1 MFKLKNLLY
10 IAAIGLVFSSC
21 SQYQKVLNKGTVEE
35 QYKMAEE
42 LYNAKKYS
50 KALDLFVIVTPSYR
64 SKPQMERIEFMVA
77 QSNFNIKDYDLA
89 GYYFERFAEGYPKS
103 SKREEAAF
111 LSAYSY
117 MLAAPRYNLD
127 QVETRRALNSF
138 QSFID
143 GFPNSNRLDEA
154 NKYYKELRYK
164 LEKKAFEIAKGY
176 YTTAPSDS
184 RNYRASIIAFDN
196 LLTEYLGSEFKE
208 EALFY
213 RLKAAHDLALKSVQ
227 RKKLDRIKEAI
238 LAYDKLKRNF
248 PKTKYLEE
256 SDKLLADLQ
265 KEQQTIE
272 KS

>member
-10 IAAIGLVFSSC
+10 IATIGLVFSSC
-21 SQYQKVLNKGTVEE
+21 SHYQKVLNKGTVEE

-50 KALDLFVIVTPSYR
+50 KALDLFVKVTPTYR
-64 SKPQMERIEFMVA
+64 SKPQMERIEFMIA

-127 QVETRRALNSF
+127 QTETRRALNSF

-143 GFPNSNRLDEA
+143 AFPNSNRLDEA

-176 YTTAPSDS
+176 YTTAPSDPG
-184 RNYRASIIAFDN
+184 NYKAAIIAFDN

-208 EALFY
+208 DALFY

-248 PKTKYLEE
+248 PETKYLEE
-256 SDKLLADLQ
+256 SAKLLADLQ
-265 KEQQTIE
+265 KEQQTLE